1 MDDVTITREEYDAL
15 LNDSKFLR
23 ALEAAGVDNWEGFEF
38 AEVDFDE
45 S

>member
-1 MDDVTITREEYDAL
+1 MNEVTIQREEYDAL

-23 ALEAAGVDNWEGFEF
+23 ALEAAGVDNWEGYSF
-38 AEVDFDE
+38 ATEDFDE